1 MCGGWRKA
9 DYIYSLFATVLSIR
23 SFTYVNIYTEE
34 RGNHRLLFTFCFC
47 FLVMV
52 TRV

>member
-9 DYIYSLFATVLSIR
+9 DYTYSLFATVLSIR
-23 SFTYVNIYTEE
+23 SFTYVNISAESSTAFY
-34 RGNHRLLFTFCFC
+34 FCFC

-52 TRV
+52 TRVKSL